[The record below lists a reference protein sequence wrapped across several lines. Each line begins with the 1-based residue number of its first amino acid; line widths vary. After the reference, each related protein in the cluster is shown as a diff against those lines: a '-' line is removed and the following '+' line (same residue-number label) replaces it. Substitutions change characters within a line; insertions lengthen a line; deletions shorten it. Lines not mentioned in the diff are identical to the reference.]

1 MSNEGFSY
9 DRYID
14 LLSGQKT
21 YYQALQYKKQCI
33 PIKLYKYLSVKDYT
47 YDTIEKE
54 EIWASE
60 TKVLND
66 PFEFEMYYAD
76 QAEDR
81 IKEFY
86 EDVLERNE
94 VIALTCDYRNKL
106 MWAHYADSHR
116 GLCLEYQVLNSAHVY
131 PVEYVQHRTNIT
143 QDVNAWLDRSKY
155 ILEHPEDLKP
165 EDDALI
171 AQITK
176 IMVSKGSEWA
186 YEQEYRIVTRDHDSI
201 FNEQFENYK
210 NQDGSIHSTSDLG
223 IELSGIYLGYKFP
236 KKDIDKVRRVVD
248 NINKKRKLSILKE
261 SAKDVND
268 KELKFAEQ
276 ILQQEERLITISK
289 IIADD
294 NLTLESK
301 LVY

>member
-1 MSNEGFSY
+1 MAWSEGF
-9 DRYID
+9 D
-14 LLSGQKT
+14 L
-21 YYQALQYKKQCI
+21 Y
-33 PIKLYKYLSVKDYT
+33 
-47 YDTIEKE
+47 
-54 EIWASE
+54 
-60 TKVLND
+60 
-66 PFEFEMYYAD
+66 
-76 QAEDR
+76 
-81 IKEFY
+81 
-86 EDVLERNE
+86 
-94 VIALTCDYRNKL
+94 
-106 MWAHYADSHR
+106 
-116 GLCLEYQVLNSAHVY
+116 
-131 PVEYVQHRTNIT
+131 
-143 QDVNAWLDRSKY
+143 
-155 ILEHPEDLKP
+155 
-165 EDDALI
+165 
-171 AQITK
+171 
-176 IMVSKGSEWA
+176 
-186 YEQEYRIVTRDHDSI
+186 VTRDHDSI

-276 ILQQEERLITISK
+276 ILQQEERLITISE

>member
-116 GLCLEYQVLNSAHVY
+116 GLCLEYQVLNYAHVY
-131 PVEYVQHRTNIT
+131 
-143 QDVNAWLDRSKY
+143 
-155 ILEHPEDLKP
+155 PEDLKP

-276 ILQQEERLITISK
+276 ILQQEERLITISE